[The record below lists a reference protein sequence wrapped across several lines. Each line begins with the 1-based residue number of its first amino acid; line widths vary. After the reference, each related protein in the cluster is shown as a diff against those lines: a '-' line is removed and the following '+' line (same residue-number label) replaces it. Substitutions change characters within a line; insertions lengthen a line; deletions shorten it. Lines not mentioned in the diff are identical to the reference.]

1 MADPIGEAVVVEQP
15 CNSGQSGSEKEIVSE
30 GGQRFG
36 KPGHKKSNNKKQQH
50 NNNKKWK
57 GGKFKRRKQRQ
68 HNNKVETNQITEGT
82 QNSVN
87 TQNRKHGHCH
97 VKPPYNKRIQQAFS
111 TVSKFFLPEKLPRKA
126 RVILPTKFLLGGNIS
141 DPLNLNS
148 LQNESENAVT
158 PKSSPIPTP
167 PHGRQPVEVLIPP
180 NIRDPLHL
188 LDPVDSVEYEMQ
200 LCSPM
205 KRITNNKSRHRK
217 RRKSCKENNADVPTE
232 SHGNTST
239 QSDPGNLLNSTV
251 ETSTSTSVTMSTSME
266 GEQSSV
272 SVEPERT
279 NVAKNL
285 RLELGN
291 DIVVGGGR
299 KRRCSESSTGKSKQ
313 RRVDMDKIVS
323 PVIPQH
329 HNIWKRPHK
338 NTSKPCRNRTRSYS
352 KSISEDHTKSSTNLT
367 EQMKI
372 DENAQGMSPETSNVE
387 GANLGHE
394 EQSQSHEQS
403 ETTRNEPKSKS
414 AKYQYGNYD
423 RYYGY
428 RHLNEFMDVRLKVF
442 MKNPQLFKDKDV
454 LDIGCNVGLL
464 TIAAGKSLHPK
475 SIVGLDIDKNLIT
488 RARKN
493 LSLYVRVPNDNKS
506 SNDPNTSKEE
516 LNESGNVKKRRNSRR
531 YSRRNSRYDKHK
543 QRQQEFLGDT
553 KAEFFPTSFPLCL
566 GHIPNISKLNV
577 EGNTNNVEESS
588 APLFPDNVFFR
599 TANYVP
605 KDENQLL
612 SETQQYDLILCLS
625 VTKWIHLNF
634 GDAGLKMAFKR
645 MFNQLRPGGKLILEA
660 QNWASYK
667 KKKNVS
673 ETVKENYG
681 AIRFFPKKFNEFL
694 LSSEVGFS
702 HSYPLGIPRHLSKG
716 FSRPIQLFVK
726 GEFTPSHA
734 QWSDYVF
741 SQTPYQTPKSD
752 PQKTNKYYMY
762 GNITPYASHGSYSYR
777 MTDPSPYYNPLA
789 TDSYLPS
796 YDNETTGRAYCF
808 ASPLYSTT
816 WSPPPGSRSNSLQ
829 NTPAHG
835 SIRNAEI
842 EDGYNNSRPHVYPPS
857 TSDDFEAGKCSSR
870 SANDTDEVSPQHVY
884 SDPAL
889 SDEKDDSRSPKPN
902 GIDYPVNIEPVIV
915 AEQIG
920 IAALAEQ
927 NGVVV
932 NHNDNHQ
939 PQHYEDQNH
948 IDENTFS

>member
-1 MADPIGEAVVVEQP
+1 MADPGGEVLTVEQP
-15 CNSGQSGSEKEIVSE
+15 SNSGQSGSEKEGIVE
-30 GGQRFG
+30 GGKRYG
-36 KPGHKKSNNKKQQH
+36 KAGQHKKHNNNKKQQH
-50 NNNKKWK
+50 NKKWK
-57 GGKFKRRKQRQ
+57 GGKFNKRYKQRQ
-68 HNNKVETNQITEGT
+68 QNNKVEANQTSEG
-82 QNSVN
+82 QQISVN

-126 RVILPTKFLLGGNIS
+126 RVIPPTKFLLGGNIS

-205 KRITNNKSRHRK
+205 KRKTNKNRHRK
-217 RRKSCKENNADVPTE
+217 RRKSCKENNNGDVPE
-232 SHGNTST
+232 HSGSFANTST
-239 QSDPGNLLNSTV
+239 QSDPGKQMPHTTAD
-251 ETSTSTSVTMSTSME
+251 TSTASISMSKE
-266 GEQSSV
+266 GDVPSSSNV
-272 SVEPERT
+272 SAEPERT

-285 RLELGN
+285 RLELG
-291 DIVVGGGR
+291 IETAVGGGR

-313 RRVDMDKIVS
+313 RRIDMDKIVS

-352 KSISEDHTKSSTNLT
+352 RSTSEEHAKTQQTTQSTLT

-372 DENAQGMSPETSNVE
+372 DENAQGMSPATSNVVE
-387 GANLGHE
+387 AD
-394 EQSQSHEQS
+394 SHVQCEDLSESHAS
-403 ETTRNEPKSKS
+403 ETTRPDTKSKN

-442 MKNPQLFKDKDV
+442 LKNPQLFKEKDV

-464 TIAAGKSLHPK
+464 TIAAGKTLHPK
-475 SIVGLDIDKNLIT
+475 SIIGLDIDKTLIT

-493 LSLYVRVPNDNKS
+493 LSLYVRVPVDNKAGQDV
-506 SNDPNTSKEE
+506 NLSKEE
-516 LNESGNVKKRRNSRR
+516 PNETGKKRRNSRR
-531 YSRRNSRYDKHK
+531 YNRRNSRYDKFKH
-543 QRQQEFLGDT
+543 RQELLGDN
-553 KAEFFPTSFPLCL
+553 KAQFFPVSFPMCL
-566 GHIPNISKLNV
+566 GRIPNIAKVDV
-577 EGNTNNVEESS
+577 EGEIGNADDAST
-588 APLFPDNVFFR
+588 PQFPDNVFFR
-599 TANYVP
+599 AANYVP
-605 KDENQLL
+605 KDENQLI

-673 ETVKENYG
+673 ETVKENYA
-681 AIRFFPKKFNEFL
+681 AIRFFPKKFNEYL

-702 HSYPLGIPRHLSKG
+702 HSYPLGIPRHLNKG

-734 QWSDYVF
+734 QWSDYHF

-752 PQKTNKYYMY
+752 PQKNKYYTNLLY
-762 GNITPYASHGSYSYR
+762 GNSTPYASHGSYR
-777 MTDPSPYYNPLA
+777 
-789 TDSYLPS
+789 
-796 YDNETTGRAYCF
+796 
-808 ASPLYSTT
+808 
-816 WSPPPGSRSNSLQ
+816 
-829 NTPAHG
+829 
-835 SIRNAEI
+835 
-842 EDGYNNSRPHVYPPS
+842 
-857 TSDDFEAGKCSSR
+857 
-870 SANDTDEVSPQHVY
+870 
-884 SDPAL
+884 
-889 SDEKDDSRSPKPN
+889 
-902 GIDYPVNIEPVIV
+902 
-915 AEQIG
+915 
-920 IAALAEQ
+920 
-927 NGVVV
+927 
-932 NHNDNHQ
+932 
-939 PQHYEDQNH
+939 
-948 IDENTFS
+948 

>member
-1 MADPIGEAVVVEQP
+1 MSDPGGESLVLEQP
-15 CNSGQSGSEKEIVSE
+15 CNSGQSGSEKEGIGVE
-30 GGQRFG
+30 GGKRYG
-36 KPGHKKSNNKKQQH
+36 KSGQHKKYNNKKQQQQQQH
-50 NNNKKWK
+50 KKWK
-57 GGKFKRRKQRQ
+57 GGKFKRFKQRQ
-68 HNNKVETNQITEGT
+68 QNNKVETNQSSEGQ

-126 RVILPTKFLLGGNIS
+126 RVIPPTKFLLGGNIS

-205 KRITNNKSRHRK
+205 KRKTNKNRHRK
-217 RRKSCKENNADVPTE
+217 RRKSCKENNNGDVPET
-232 SHGNTST
+232 SGSTFANTST
-239 QSDPGNLLNSTV
+239 QSDPGTRTTTTTTTNNDSDPI
-251 ETSTSTSVTMSTSME
+251 STMSVSIE
-266 GEQSSV
+266 GDVPSSSNV
-272 SVEPERT
+272 SAEPERT

-285 RLELGN
+285 RLDLGN
-291 DIVVGGGR
+291 EVTTSGGR

-313 RRVDMDKIVS
+313 RRIDMDKIVS

-329 HNIWKRPHK
+329 HNTWKRPHK
-338 NTSKPCRNRTRSYS
+338 NTSKPNRNRTRSYS
-352 KSISEDHTKSSTNLT
+352 RSTSEDHAKVVTQNNLT

-372 DENAQGMSPETSNVE
+372 DENAQGMSPATSVVVTS
-387 GANLGHE
+387 E
-394 EQSQSHEQS
+394 ESHEPQNMEDLS
-403 ETTRNEPKSKS
+403 ESHASESTRTETKNKN

-442 MKNPQLFKDKDV
+442 KKNPQLFKDKDV

-475 SIVGLDIDKNLIT
+475 SIIGLDIDKNLIA

-506 SNDPNTSKEE
+506 GANDSNVATKDECNDSNTS
-516 LNESGNVKKRRNSRR
+516 KKRRNSKR
-531 YSRRNSRYDKHK
+531 YSRRNSRYEKNKH
-543 QRQQEFLGDT
+543 RESET
-553 KAEFFPTSFPLCL
+553 KTQFFPMSLPMCL
-566 GHIPNISKLNV
+566 GRIPNLTKIEV
-577 EGNTNNVEESS
+577 EGESS
-588 APLFPDNVFFR
+588 CTDEILSPQFPDNVFFR

-605 KDENQLL
+605 KDESQLAN
-612 SETQQYDLILCLS
+612 ETQQYDLILCLS

-667 KKKNVS
+667 KKKKVS
-673 ETVKENYG
+673 ETVKENYHM
-681 AIRFFPKKFNEFL
+681 IRFFPKKFNEYL

-702 HSYPLGIPRHLSKG
+702 HSYPLGIPRHLNKG

-726 GEFTPSHA
+726 GDFTPSHA
-734 QWSDYVF
+734 QWSDYHF

-752 PQKTNKYYMY
+752 PQKNKYYTNLLY
-762 GNITPYASHGSYSYR
+762 GNSTPYASHGSYRY
-777 MTDPSPYYNPLA
+777 
-789 TDSYLPS
+789 
-796 YDNETTGRAYCF
+796 
-808 ASPLYSTT
+808 
-816 WSPPPGSRSNSLQ
+816 
-829 NTPAHG
+829 
-835 SIRNAEI
+835 
-842 EDGYNNSRPHVYPPS
+842 
-857 TSDDFEAGKCSSR
+857 
-870 SANDTDEVSPQHVY
+870 
-884 SDPAL
+884 
-889 SDEKDDSRSPKPN
+889 
-902 GIDYPVNIEPVIV
+902 VN
-915 AEQIG
+915 
-920 IAALAEQ
+920 
-927 NGVVV
+927 
-932 NHNDNHQ
+932 
-939 PQHYEDQNH
+939 
-948 IDENTFS
+948 F